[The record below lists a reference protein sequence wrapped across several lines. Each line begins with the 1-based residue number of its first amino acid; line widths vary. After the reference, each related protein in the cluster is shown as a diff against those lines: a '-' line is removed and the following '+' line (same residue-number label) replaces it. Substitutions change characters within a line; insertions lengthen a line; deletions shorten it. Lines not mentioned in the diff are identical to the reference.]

1 MVGRKTKW
9 LQSLDHHQSRSDMIN
24 VVYRTNPQRPDVKN
38 QHVVRHRHHLSYLL
52 HEHSSRL
59 CWLDATMYYFREFSS
74 TRCSAIFEAHECDQK
89 TEEDTTIINEK
100 NLIANRLL
108 LKNILMDDSMSICPK
123 HRGSFGIDW
132 RDHKSACHFPNSD
145 QKYHAT
151 TSDCRRATLKL
162 CSKIEGF
169 PIGGRLLF
177 CFIPIKYPSL
187 IIFFN
192 LDCVRSTEKW
202 CRYR

>member
-1 MVGRKTKW
+1 M
-9 LQSLDHHQSRSDMIN
+9 SAHIDYSDW
-24 VVYRTNPQRPDVKN
+24 TPQCITFADLAQRDVRP
-38 QHVVRHRHHLSYLL
+38 YLKL
-52 HEHSSRL
+52 ISV
-59 CWLDATMYYFREFSS
+59 
-74 TRCSAIFEAHECDQK
+74 IKK

-108 LKNILMDDSMSICPK
+108 LKNILIDDSMSICPK

-169 PIGGRLLF
+169 PIGGRFLF
-177 CFIPIKYPSL
+177 CFLPIEPP
-187 IIFFN
+187 IVNIFFN
-192 LDCVRSTEKW
+192 LDCVRSTEK
-202 CRYR
+202 